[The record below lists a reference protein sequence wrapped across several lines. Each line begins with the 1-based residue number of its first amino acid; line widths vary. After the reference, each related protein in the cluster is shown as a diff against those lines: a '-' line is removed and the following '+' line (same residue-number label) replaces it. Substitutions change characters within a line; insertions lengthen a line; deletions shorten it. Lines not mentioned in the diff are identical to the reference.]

1 MSIIY
6 TQSTKINQNQ
16 RYINL
21 KYSHPNYIKCIY
33 NLYMESIPPP
43 LPSQHPNQS
52 SLPPPLFKPPTS
64 KSSGPPIPKDG
75 KLLTS
80 QSHGLK
86 ESSVCVN

>member
-43 LPSQHPNQS
+43 PTI
-52 SLPPPLFKPPTS
+52 PTS
-64 KSSGPPIPKDG
+64 QPIIPPSPFVQTPN
-75 KLLTS
+75 L
-80 QSHGLK
+80 
-86 ESSVCVN
+86 